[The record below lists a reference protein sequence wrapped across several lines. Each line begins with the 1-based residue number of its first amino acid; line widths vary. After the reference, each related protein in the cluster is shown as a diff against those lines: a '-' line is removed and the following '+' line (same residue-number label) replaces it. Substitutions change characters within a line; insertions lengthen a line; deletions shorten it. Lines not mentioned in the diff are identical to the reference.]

1 MKILKGRYEPIV
13 GLSTDLTAIIARCL
27 SQAAAR
33 RPSAERLL
41 SLPCVR
47 AKAAEFGIELPACV
61 QGGPLASPGG
71 SFILAEGGSPR
82 KRSMLPSLQ
91 AAADARRLSVGAACS
106 SSRPTARRATC
117 PHSPAQMLPG
127 MDRPPRPAVGRRSTP
142 HIAFEGRR
150 LSIVERHNLRTK
162 APLPAVAVPRRRLT
176 ELAAAAGRQPLL
188 GSLQKELAVQPQD
201 VPASSAPAAPLQAGA
216 AAVMA
221 ATATSLL
228 GPPPVPTPQ
237 AAALP
242 SLPRTL
248 AARQAASRRHSHFS
262 VNKHMQARG
271 GAAQPW
277 LAQCDGI
284 SGSSS
289 EGSLSEAAASI
300 GQSPNAA
307 SWAACAAVPAA
318 AHAAAVAVERSAVS
332 DSVLLVAP
340 RRPAEQAEAQAEAAP
355 LTEASALDAA
365 EGEEEGERGAMLAEM
380 RRRCVALLGS
390 EQAFQ
395 ELYSLARSAVVEGS
409 GGSGEGSGT
418 RAAASAPRPATMAA
432 LADALFARAGYSGDA
447 AEALHLLMRMLA
459 VE

>member
-1 MKILKGRYEPIV
+1 MKILKGRYEPVV

-71 SFILAEGGSPR
+71 SFILGEGGSPR
-82 KRSMLPSLQ
+82 KRSMMPSLQ
-91 AAADARRLSVGAACS
+91 AAADARRLSIGAACGS
-106 SSRPTARRATC
+106 GRPTARRATC

-127 MDRPPRPAVGRRSTP
+127 MDRPPRLAVGRRSTL

-150 LSIVERHNLRTK
+150 LSVVERHNLRTK
-162 APLPAVAVPRRRLT
+162 APLPAVAVPRSRLT
-176 ELAAAAGRQPLL
+176 ELAAAAACQPLQ
-188 GSLQKELAVQPQD
+188 GSLQGELAVQPQG
-201 VPASSAPAAPLQAGA
+201 VPASSTPAAPLQAGA
-216 AAVMA
+216 AAAVMA
-221 ATATSLL
+221 ATATVAASLL

-248 AARQAASRRHSHFS
+248 AARQATPRRHSHFS

-277 LAQCDGI
+277 LAQFDGLT
-284 SGSSS
+284 GSSS
-289 EGSLSEAAASI
+289 EGRLSEAAASP
-300 GQSPNAA
+300 GQSPDAG
-307 SWAACAAVPAA
+307 WAACAAVPAA
-318 AHAAAVAVERSAVS
+318 AHAVAVAVERSAVS

-355 LTEASALDAA
+355 LTEASAVD
-365 EGEEEGERGAMLAEM
+365 GEEGERGAMLAEM

-418 RAAASAPRPATMAA
+418 RGAASAPRPATMAA
-432 LADALFARAGYSGDA
+432 LADALFARAGYTSDT